1 MPPRKGGKTTA
12 PKKTR
17 PRKPTA
23 KAKEKG
29 KAVLP
34 SVEDNDELVPRR
46 PAPEATPR
54 QTHSATV
61 ASEDGAPSQAG
72 AARRL
77 IAFPAMGTPQ
87 RFNRPANPSILGG
100 EFSPSRAPCT
110 KPVIPM
116 CLRCSKNVFKF
127 KTELK
132 CTRANSMARC
142 QYCSDQHCHCLPIPK
157 FAIKRFNRMMV
168 AHAQFMA
175 SWNVDEMVIPVIKAR
190 SQILKARQ
198 AKYTQFVER
207 GKNLLGR
214 RRAFGADSKPEK
226 INVGLALLAVA
237 DNIKALQ
244 RVARFKADMYQAKH
258 QHNPAVATCEEYE
271 SSDSE
276 VESEAFPGEDDNDLE
291 LEAKLACQPEP
302 SPARSHISNDDFSD
316 VEDGDVAA

>member
-1 MPPRKGGKTTA
+1 
-12 PKKTR
+12 
-17 PRKPTA
+17 
-23 KAKEKG
+23 
-29 KAVLP
+29 
-34 SVEDNDELVPRR
+34 
-46 PAPEATPR
+46 
-54 QTHSATV
+54 
-61 ASEDGAPSQAG
+61 
-72 AARRL
+72 
-77 IAFPAMGTPQ
+77 MGTPQ
-87 RFNRPANPSILGG
+87 HFNRPANPSILGG
-100 EFSPSRAPCT
+100 EFSPSRAPCK

-168 AHAQFMA
+168 VHAQFMA

-207 GKNLLGR
+207 GKNLL
-214 RRAFGADSKPEK
+214 
-226 INVGLALLAVA
+226 LAAAPSVRT
-237 DNIKALQ
+237 ALQ

-258 QHNPAVATCEEYE
+258 QHNPAVATCGEYE

-302 SPARSHISNDDFSD
+302 SPTRSHISNDDFSD